1 MSPPFVDKIAKDR
14 AYETRYQHT
23 GNKALQAAIQ
33 SSESTR
39 DVSDIGTRFK
49 SNGNGSILRP
59 KYESVIQTILGT
71 DSIAFAGLLRE

>member
-1 MSPPFVDKIAKDR
+1 MSPPFIDKLAKDR
-14 AYETRYQHT
+14 AYEVRYQHT
-23 GNKALQAAIQ
+23 GNKELQAAIQ

-49 SNGNGSILRP
+49 SSGNGSILRP
-59 KYESVIQTILGT
+59 KYENVIQTILGT